1 MVGPCPTPGS
11 TASWRCSRRWE
22 CLSRS
27 RTAGGFVLGN
37 WLDGKLGM
45 RPWLTIGLGLLGV
58 AAAFVQLYRTVTE
71 AERLGGDGNGGGE

>member
-1 MVGPCPTPGS
+1 MPDTRFYRKLAMLS
-11 TASWRCSRRWE
+11 TMGVSFTVAS
-22 CLSRS
+22 
-27 RTAGGFVLGN
+27 AGGFVLGN